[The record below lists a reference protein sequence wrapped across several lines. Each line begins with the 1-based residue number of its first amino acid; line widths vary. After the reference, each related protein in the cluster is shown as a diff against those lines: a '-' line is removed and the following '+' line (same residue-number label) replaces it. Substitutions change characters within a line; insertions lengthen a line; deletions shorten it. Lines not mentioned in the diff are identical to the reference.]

1 VPQAETRKELRIVK
15 TTASMTSDAFF
26 AFNRAELSSAAKSE
40 LDRVAETLRTS
51 EHAGNIRIAGHSCD
65 IGPDAYNLKL
75 SLRRAIAVRDYL
87 VGRGQL
93 SPDLFVVE
101 GLGKSQ
107 PKFPNKGEMR
117 AKNRRVDLEFV
128 QYQEKTE
135 EVLVPVAPA
144 VQAPSSRPAS
154 APPAVQWRTEVIDQE
169 PAWVRR
175 ALRNAVPHKQTV
187 DTYRGAEVT
196 RTTSTSRAY
205 LNRSPVAQG
214 DVMTLRSGVATP
226 IPVLA
231 NDSDPD
237 GNSLRI
243 VSVGRPAHG
252 TAVVSGDTIVY
263 TSAAGFF
270 GADTFSYTV
279 DDGAGGQ
286 ATAQVAVTVQIPNE
300 PPLAQD
306 DLYFV
311 SSVGTKAL
319 NVLENDTDPDGD
331 ALSIVSFTQPSTG
344 IVTRVGN
351 GLLFESTGPFPRTTF
366 TYTVSDGRGGT
377 STATVTLIDP

>member
-1 VPQAETRKELRIVK
+1 
-15 TTASMTSDAFF
+15 
-26 AFNRAELSSAAKSE
+26 
-40 LDRVAETLRTS
+40 
-51 EHAGNIRIAGHSCD
+51 
-65 IGPDAYNLKL
+65 
-75 SLRRAIAVRDYL
+75 
-87 VGRGQL
+87 
-93 SPDLFVVE
+93 
-101 GLGKSQ
+101 
-107 PKFPNKGEMR
+107 
-117 AKNRRVDLEFV
+117 
-128 QYQEKTE
+128 
-135 EVLVPVAPA
+135 
-144 VQAPSSRPAS
+144 
-154 APPAVQWRTEVIDQE
+154 
-169 PAWVRR
+169 
-175 ALRNAVPHKQTV
+175 
-187 DTYRGAEVT
+187 
-196 RTTSTSRAY
+196 
-205 LNRSPVAQG
+205 
-214 DVMTLRSGVATP
+214 
-226 IPVLA
+226 VLA

-270 GADTFSYTV
+270 GADNFSYTV